1 MDIKGRNM
9 GNWDNMYTYNDAT
22 GELARNKEN
31 DIETELTANQFN
43 RIFHAIITKIKK
55 LFKKS

>member
-9 GNWDNMYTYNDAT
+9 GTWDNMYTHSDAT

-55 LFKKS
+55 LFKKG

>member
-9 GNWDNMYTYNDAT
+9 GTWDNMYTCSDAT

-31 DIETELTANQFN
+31 DIESELTANQFN